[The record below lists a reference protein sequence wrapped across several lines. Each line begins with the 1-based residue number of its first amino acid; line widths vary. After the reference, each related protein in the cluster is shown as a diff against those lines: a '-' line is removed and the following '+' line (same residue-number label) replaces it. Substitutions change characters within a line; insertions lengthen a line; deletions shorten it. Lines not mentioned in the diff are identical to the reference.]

1 MIKANPNPNPQG
13 LNPNKM
19 TNGSDTS
26 RMNVLIPLPG
36 KEPEPAEVHPEGKDA
51 TTTWWVTEM
60 RITMDC
66 HFHCYL
72 FLFLMNV
79 YGNTYIHFCCP
90 HNKYVLVFIFSP
102 SVHDTTHEK
111 RYLKPK

>member
-51 TTTWWVTEM
+51 TTT
-60 RITMDC
+60 
-66 HFHCYL
+66 
-72 FLFLMNV
+72 
-79 YGNTYIHFCCP
+79 
-90 HNKYVLVFIFSP
+90 
-102 SVHDTTHEK
+102 
-111 RYLKPK
+111 

>member
-1 MIKANPNPNPQG
+1 MSEIQHFKLPLILPFPMIKANPNPNPQG

-51 TTTWWVTEM
+51 TTT
-60 RITMDC
+60 
-66 HFHCYL
+66 
-72 FLFLMNV
+72 
-79 YGNTYIHFCCP
+79 
-90 HNKYVLVFIFSP
+90 
-102 SVHDTTHEK
+102 
-111 RYLKPK
+111 